1 MGNEVLIKTGKT
13 VPPNGTL
20 KYKELGYSEENDGLY
35 IGTSSVDGAGKN
47 IPKQLNKSASME
59 SIFNILYPI
68 GSVYFTENDKF
79 NPNETEGWT
88 GTWEN
93 VSGCYLYLGE
103 EQDNIGGVD
112 GDKTNPLGLE
122 DHYLTESQL
131 ASHTH
136 SLGNLSVDSEDLGT
150 AKGSVSGS
158 LSGSASHTHTIS
170 GTAGYAG
177 AHTHDG
183 YRKAISEG
191 TAGGTAYAAAL
202 AGTTNA
208 QVFNSI
214 SARSAGSHTH
224 SISGTADSSTING
237 SDFSFRGS
245 TSVHIGSHS
254 HSISGGSIDNTGN
267 GAPIEHISNFN
278 PPRFTC
284 IAWKRIA

>member
-59 SIFNILYPI
+59 SIFNILYPV

-136 SLGNLSVDSEDLGT
+136 SLGNLSVDNVSAGTPEGSVTVEGGEHRHYIDIKTDLQGDHTHGYEAIRATGGLITLGT
-150 AKGSVSGS
+150 KGETRKWSYIKGSQTYSS
-158 LSGSASHTHTIS
+158 
-170 GTAGYAG
+170 G
-177 AHTHDG
+177 AHQHTVNG
-183 YRKAISEG
+183 ETS
-191 TAGGTAYAAAL
+191 
-202 AGTTNA
+202 
-208 QVFNSI
+208 
-214 SARSAGSHTH
+214 SAGLGMSGKLEGEQLPAHT
-224 SISGTADSSTING
+224 
-237 SDFSFRGS
+237 
-245 TSVHIGSHS
+245 